1 MSLNNLENRLSDDC
15 FFRANRK
22 FIVNLNNIKSIEN
35 WFNGG
40 LKISLSNNMEVEISR
55 RQAVKFKTRF
65 SI

>member
-1 MSLNNLENRLSDDC
+1 MKDNELFSSNCEALTDD
-15 FFRANRK
+15 
-22 FIVNLNNIKSIEN
+22 
-35 WFNGG
+35 